1 MDKRL
6 RLGDVLILVGF
17 LVVSLLVASAP
28 LVLGVV
34 VVALVPGLGG
44 LRSGVTPIAVV
55 GVTTLAVVLGMVF
68 SDSIERAARRPFG
81 IGTLAAEG
89 TSLGLVWLLILPIMV
104 EGWSASL
111 ATSIGSVLYKCVEPL
126 LDRWDRSEPA
136 VGEDHARRC

>member
-6 RLGDVLILVGF
+6 HLGDVLILVGF
-17 LVVSLLVASAP
+17 LVVSLLVTSAP

-44 LRSGVTPIAVV
+44 LRSGVTPLAVV
-55 GVTTLAVVLGMVF
+55 GVATLAVVLGMVF

-81 IGTLAAEG
+81 RCLWIGTLAAEG

-104 EGWSASL
+104 DGWSALL

-126 LDRWDRSEPA
+126 LDRWDRSERA
-136 VGEDHARRC
+136 VGDR